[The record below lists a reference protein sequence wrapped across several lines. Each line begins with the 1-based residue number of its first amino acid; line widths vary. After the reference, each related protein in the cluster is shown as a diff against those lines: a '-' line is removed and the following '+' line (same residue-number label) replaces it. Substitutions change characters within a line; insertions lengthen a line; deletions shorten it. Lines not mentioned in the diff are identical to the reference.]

1 MQTSTPRIADGTY
14 TYTRTNVYG
23 PSTPTR
29 VVIHDGRVFDL
40 VQGEGDYITTCPAEL
55 LEAQEPAILRE
66 LVQYIRYG
74 MVTRHNETLDVAA

>member
-29 VVIHDGRVFDL
+29 VVIHDGRLFDL
-40 VQGEGDYITTCPAEL
+40 VQGEGDYIIVCPVEL
-55 LEAQEPAILRE
+55 LEPQEPAALRE
-66 LVQYIRYG
+66 LAQYIRYG
-74 MVTRHNETLDVAA
+74 LVTRHVEALDVAA